1 MESGQSSENSID
13 WNKGTIENLGYEGKV
28 GNKGYNYNSLAI
40 LKGNKLLTK
49 YEQE

>member
-1 MESGQSSENSID
+1 MESGQSSEKSID
-13 WNKGTIENLGYEGKV
+13 WNKGTIENLGV
-28 GNKGYNYNSLAI
+28 RRYNYNSLAF